1 MSFGISL
8 NKSFTSHKKLKRC
21 YIISTLMNSCVYAC
35 VVRVCMYV
43 RMRERERTSAI
54 MCHMTDHGI
63 LITAQSQN

>member
-21 YIISTLMNSCVYAC
+21 YIISTLMNSCVYE
-35 VVRVCMYV
+35 RE
-43 RMRERERTSAI
+43 RERERERTSAI